1 MFSNRISNVPKS
13 FIREILKVSSD
24 PSIISF
30 AGGLPNRDLFP
41 IENIKKATGRVFDIV
56 GPDVLQYSN
65 SEGYKGLRKQISK
78 RYKSFYSLDIPMDN
92 ILITNGSQQGLDLL
106 GKVFINED
114 ESVAIEEPGYLG
126 AIQAFAV
133 YKANFLPIPVSTDG
147 MDIPK
152 LESVLKNNNPKL
164 IYVVPNF
171 QNPSGIT
178 YTNENRGKVSEVLK
192 DKNIYLV
199 EDNPYAEL
207 RFSGTTKKSFMEFLP
222 KQTILLGTISK
233 TIVPSFRLGW
243 IVAPDNVMEKLL
255 IAKQAADLHTNYF
268 CQRIVDQFLNDYS
281 LDDHIEKIKAL
292 YLVKKQTMVNAI
304 KDYFPKKIG
313 FTDPEG
319 GMFLWVTLPEGI
331 SSMDLFNLAL
341 KKKVAFVPGDPF
353 YTNKTQKKDC
363 INTLRLNYTNSD
375 EETIVKGIKV
385 LAECIEEIIR

>member
-13 FIREILKVSSD
+13 FIREILKVSAD

-41 IENIKKATGRVFDIV
+41 LENIKAATNKVFDDV

-65 SEGYKGLRKQISK
+65 SEGYLGLREIIAK
-78 RYKSFYSLDIPMDN
+78 RYKSFYSLDISVEN

-106 GKVFINED
+106 GKIFLNEGD
-114 ESVAIEEPGYLG
+114 SVAIEEPGYLG
-126 AIQAFAV
+126 AIQAFGV
-133 YKANFLPIPVSTDG
+133 YKADFLPVPVSEGG
-147 MDIPK
+147 MNIAALKAVLETNSPK
-152 LESVLKNNNPKL
+152 M
-164 IYVVPNF
+164 IYTVPNF

-178 YTNENRGKVSEVLK
+178 YTNENRQEVANILK
-192 DKNIYLV
+192 GSGVFLI

-207 RFSGTTKKSFMEFLP
+207 RYNGSNKKSFMELLP
-222 KQTILLGTISK
+222 EQTILLGTVSK

-243 IVAPDNVMEKLL
+243 IVTPDKVMEKLL

-281 LDDHIEKIKAL
+281 LDDHIEKIKTL
-292 YLVKKQTMVNAI
+292 YYSKKLIMVEAI
-304 KDYFPKKIG
+304 KKYFPEGIN

-319 GMFLWVTLPEGI
+319 GMFLWVTLPEGM

-341 KKKVAFVPGDPF
+341 KKNVAFVPGDPF
-353 YTNKTQKKDC
+353 YTDKTTKKGC

-375 EETIVKGIKV
+375 EETIKKGIK
-385 LAECIEEIIR
+385 LLGECIREML

>member
-1 MFSNRISNVPKS
+1 MFSNRISDVPKS
-13 FIREILKVSSD
+13 FIREILKVSAD

-41 IENIKKATGRVFDIV
+41 MENIKKATSRVFDIA
-56 GPDVLQYSN
+56 GPDALQYSN
-65 SEGYKGLRKQISK
+65 SEGYKGLREQISK
-78 RYKSFYSLDIPMDN
+78 RYRNFYSLDISVDN

-106 GKVFINED
+106 GKVFINEGD
-114 ESVAIEEPGYLG
+114 SVVIEEPGYLG
-126 AIQAFAV
+126 AIQAFGA
-133 YKANFLPIPVSTDG
+133 YKANFLPVTVFIDG
-147 MDIPK
+147 MDISK
-152 LESVLKNNNPKL
+152 LESALENNNPKL
-164 IYVVPNF
+164 IYTVPNF

-178 YTNENRGKVSEVLK
+178 YTNENRGKVAEVLK
-192 DKNIYLV
+192 DHSIYLV

-207 RFSGTTKKSFMEFLP
+207 RFSGTSKKSFMEFIP
-222 KQTILLGTISK
+222 EQTILLGTVSK

-292 YLVKKQTMVNAI
+292 YFSKKQKMISAI
-304 KDYFPKKIG
+304 KENFPKEID

-319 GMFLWVTLPEGI
+319 GMFLWVTLPEGF
-331 SSMDLFNLAL
+331 SSMDLFDKAI

-353 YTNKTQKKDC
+353 YTNNTQKKGC
-363 INTLRLNYTNSD
+363 INTFRLNYTNSD
-375 EETIVKGIKV
+375 DETIAKGIKL
-385 LAECIEEIIR
+385 LAETIKEML